1 MNGSESRSRSRA
13 FYLEANMNLK
23 FIMTLGSLLTIFAAT
38 VLADS
43 FLPVEAEAPEESDVI
58 VVLGGGDQGRVEQ
71 AAELYNEGYADEVLI
86 TASEKDGS
94 TSELK
99 TAAEHYGIPK
109 EALVVENDATSTY
122 TNAVSTMDFMEEE
135 DMDSAMVVTS
145 DYHVKRTEFIYDKV
159 NDADYELNYIAAT
172 NLAGEN
178 WIERE
183 NSHIIWFDE
192 MKKMWGYRM
201 GLYKWIDQ

>member
-58 VVLGGGDQGRVEQ
+58 VVLGGGDQGRVER

-109 EALVVENDATSTY
+109 RSEEHTSELQSRFDLVC
-122 TNAVSTMDFMEEE
+122 
-135 DMDSAMVVTS
+135 
-145 DYHVKRTEFIYDKV
+145 R
-159 NDADYELNYIAAT
+159 
-172 NLAGEN
+172 
-178 WIERE
+178 
-183 NSHIIWFDE
+183 
-192 MKKMWGYRM
+192 
-201 GLYKWIDQ
+201 